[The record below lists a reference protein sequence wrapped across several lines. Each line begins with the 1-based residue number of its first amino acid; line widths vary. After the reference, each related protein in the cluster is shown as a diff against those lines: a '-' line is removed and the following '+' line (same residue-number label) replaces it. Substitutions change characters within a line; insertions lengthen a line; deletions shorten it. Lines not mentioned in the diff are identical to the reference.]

1 MAPQPHH
8 NGGFG
13 ISRISVPQLL
23 TCDGGYEKNEKV
35 KTAAANNMTVV
46 DDSVPREVLFAV
58 DTNRRSRGI
67 SQNMGIYLWTLALVI
82 MAGAIIYLA
91 RKP

>member
-1 MAPQPHH
+1 
-8 NGGFG
+8 
-13 ISRISVPQLL
+13 
-23 TCDGGYEKNEKV
+23 
-35 KTAAANNMTVV
+35 MTVV
-46 DDSVPREVLFAV
+46 DDSVPREVLCAV